1 MIIFPFEIV
10 FFSILF
16 ISRSI

>member
-1 MIIFPFEIV
+1 MIIFPFEIG
-10 FFSILF
+10 FFSMLF